1 MPSTLKLSTRSSLLP
16 TLAILLPLAFGPMTA
31 LTAQEA
37 QDTAAWTKAELNRL
51 LETYIA
57 FHKNPELS
65 FQERETAARFAS
77 ELRASGCEVTENV
90 GGFGVV
96 AVLRNGEGPLVLVRS
111 DLDALPVTEQ
121 TGLPFASTKT
131 MTEQDGSTVGVMHAC
146 GHDVHMTNLLGVA
159 GFLGSHREQWQ
170 GTILFIGQPA
180 EERGAGARA
189 MLDDKL
195 FERFGKPDY
204 ALAMH
209 VSPNLSS
216 QQVGILPGYTMAN
229 VDSIDIEITGK
240 GGHGAIPQN
249 TIDPIVI
256 AARLVLDLQ
265 TIVSREIKP
274 IDPAVLTI
282 GSI

>member
-96 AVLRNGEGPLVLVRS
+96 GVLRNGEGPLVLVRS

-146 GHDVHMTNLLGVA
+146 GHDVHMT
-159 GFLGSHREQWQ
+159 
-170 GTILFIGQPA
+170 
-180 EERGAGARA
+180 
-189 MLDDKL
+189 
-195 FERFGKPDY
+195 
-204 ALAMH
+204 
-209 VSPNLSS
+209 
-216 QQVGILPGYTMAN
+216 
-229 VDSIDIEITGK
+229 
-240 GGHGAIPQN
+240 
-249 TIDPIVI
+249 
-256 AARLVLDLQ
+256 
-265 TIVSREIKP
+265 
-274 IDPAVLTI
+274 
-282 GSI
+282 

>member
-1 MPSTLKLSTRSSLLP
+1 
-16 TLAILLPLAFGPMTA
+16 
-31 LTAQEA
+31 
-37 QDTAAWTKAELNRL
+37 
-51 LETYIA
+51 
-57 FHKNPELS
+57 
-65 FQERETAARFAS
+65 
-77 ELRASGCEVTENV
+77 
-90 GGFGVV
+90 
-96 AVLRNGEGPLVLVRS
+96 
-111 DLDALPVTEQ
+111 
-121 TGLPFASTKT
+121 
-131 MTEQDGSTVGVMHAC
+131 
-146 GHDVHMTNLLGVA
+146 
-159 GFLGSHREQWQ
+159 
-170 GTILFIGQPA
+170 TILFIGQPA

-282 GSI
+282 GSIHAGTKHNIIPDTCRLQLTVRSFSDSVRQQILDSIRRKANAAAASSGAPEPQIKISEGTPSLY